1 MSIQLTDDLKRIPV
15 SRQGR
20 RNRDLSITLSIPPS
34 AHSAKIVVPKL
45 VIAEAGWTPGDTFV
59 SISASRKFCLITK
72 VQPTDPDAYK
82 VSATTTGPGTI
93 SCKHLGLALRM
104 EPGEHHVIPV
114 EVESSGLMMAWPKGI
129 QERLDGLILFRKD
142 VS

>member
-1 MSIQLTDDLKRIPV
+1 MTIQLTDDLQRIPV

-45 VIAEAGWTPGDTFV
+45 VIAEAGWIPGETFV
-59 SISASRKFCLITK
+59 TISASRQFGLIAK
-72 VQPTDPDAYK
+72 VRAGDQDAYK
-82 VSATTTGPGTI
+82 LSASTTGPGTI
-93 SCKHLGLALRM
+93 SCKHLGIALRM
-104 EPGEHHVIPV
+104 APGDHHVIPV
-114 EVESSGLMMAWPKGI
+114 EVESSGLMMVWPREI